1 MDLDTKLLLTIP
13 LAVVWGFLIV
23 GGIRAR
29 PRVIEDLHRQK
40 GVPIPE
46 ARIRAT
52 MSMNLIFLLESAA
65 AVIALL
71 FIW

>member
-1 MDLDTKLLLTIP
+1 MDLDTKLLLTIG
-13 LAVVWGFLIV
+13 LALIWGFLIM

-29 PRVIEDLHRQK
+29 SKVIENLHSQK

-52 MSMNLIFLLESAA
+52 MSMNFIFLLESAA